1 MTLFGMILLRELK
14 MSKYILVFT
23 VLLVGCGKVSDTFTT
38 FADGYTLKC
47 IDGTSYVMMT
57 SERGLAVT
65 PHVDLEGKPRGC
77 VK

>member
-1 MTLFGMILLRELK
+1 MKYAILL
-14 MSKYILVFT
+14 T
-23 VLLVGCGKVSDTFTT
+23 VLLAGCGKFSDTITT

-57 SERGLAVT
+57 SERGLAIT

-77 VK
+77 SK